1 MASNAL
7 FRPWRTIVLAVG
19 LVGAFMSVSFA
30 AEDVQGRA
38 ERIGGLV
45 ESLNTGSIKRESIVS
60 DIYNELRGENAI
72 QMKQALKAGLY
83 QSGLLIKLGVVESL
97 AMLGDP
103 RDLDDLEKT
112 LEVSG
117 NFVVRTTILRLLPA
131 FLLHNTERARIA
143 FVRYIYEGRD
153 TLDPAVLTPLR
164 RPPVTRRGRYDKRQD
179 DLALRIS
186 AIILRQFDP
195 IGAALQ
201 HINDPL
207 YGEQAR
213 NTVLSYTDSALG
225 NNPREWN
232 DIWQGIAIHIMP
244 KHPEEIEE
252 IRLTALSA
260 MSDMAM
266 EGTENVVD
274 AMNFIFSIRNP
285 VIELGVLETL
295 VTICRS
301 SYDRAAMVMSP
312 DYGMEDGDEEMAWE
326 KRFLE
331 STLRIGEYALTIA
344 AARLADREESIS
356 LAAINAVGAAG
367 SVPEN
372 LPGAEAILDNLLPA
386 LIRSLAQISMAP
398 DIDSTKRKA
407 ALRSLGEIGT
417 TSSVAVIREIINSPY
432 ASPENGA
439 DGQSIAEASVAAL
452 FNIVSTGR
460 EGNGDAK
467 QLLLALLQDDR
478 KFISPKPNVEPTLM
492 GHIVMWRMQRLA
504 KSGELSLDPAYWAPR
519 LGWTGL

>member
-1 MASNAL
+1 MASNAWIRL
-7 FRPWRTIVLAVG
+7 CRTAASAIV
-19 LVGAFMSVSFA
+19 LVGALLNVSVV
-30 AEDVQGRA
+30 AEDVQNRA

-83 QSGLLIKLGVVESL
+83 QGGLLVKLGVVESL

-117 NFVVRTTILRLLPA
+117 NFVVRTTIIRLLPA

-153 TLDPAVLTPLR
+153 TPDPAVLTPLR
-164 RPPVTRRGRYDKRQD
+164 RPPLTRRGRYDKRQD
-179 DLALRIS
+179 ELALRIS
-186 AIILRQFDP
+186 AIILKQFDP
-195 IGAALQ
+195 IGAALG

-213 NTVLSYTDSALG
+213 NTALSYTGSALG

-232 DIWQGIAIHIMP
+232 DIWQSIAIHITP

-252 IRLTALSA
+252 IRLAALSA

-266 EGTENVVD
+266 EGTTDAID
-274 AMNFIFSIRNP
+274 AMNFILSIRNP
-285 VIELGVLETL
+285 VIELGVLESL

-312 DYGMEDGDEEMAWE
+312 EYGMEDGNEEMAWE
-326 KRFLE
+326 RRFLD
-331 STLRIGEYALTIA
+331 STLRIGEFAVNTA
-344 AARLADREESIS
+344 AARLGSREESIV
-356 LAAINAVGAAG
+356 LAAINAIGAAG
-367 SVPEN
+367 SIPQS
-372 LPGAEAILDNLLPA
+372 LPGSEVILNDLLPA
-386 LIRSLAQISMAP
+386 LIRSLAQVSMAP
-398 DIDSTKRKA
+398 DINSTKRKA

-417 TSSVAVIREIINSPY
+417 SSSVAVIREILNSPY
-432 ASPENGA
+432 ASPENGP
-439 DGQSIAEASVAAL
+439 DGQAIAEASVGAL
-452 FNIVSTGR
+452 FDIVSSGR
-460 EGNGDAK
+460 EGEGDARR
-467 QLLLALLQDDR
+467 LLLALLQDDR
-478 KFISPKPNVEPTLM
+478 KFMSPKPNVEPTLM

-504 KSGELSLDPAYWAPR
+504 KSGELSFDPAYWAPR
-519 LGWTGL
+519 LGWN

>member
-1 MASNAL
+1 MVNSAWRIVVFAIGLFGAL
-7 FRPWRTIVLAVG
+7 VT
-19 LVGAFMSVSFA
+19 VSAA
-30 AEDVQGRA
+30 AEDFQARA

-45 ESLNTGSIKRESIVS
+45 ESLNTGSIKRETVVS
-60 DIYNELRGENAI
+60 DIYNELRGENAL

-83 QSGLLIKLGVVESL
+83 QGGLLVKLGVVESL

-103 RDLDDLEKT
+103 RDLEDLEKT
-112 LEVSG
+112 LEVSEH
-117 NFVVRTTILRLLPA
+117 FAIRTTIIRLLPA
-131 FLLHNTERARIA
+131 FLLNNTERARIA

-153 TLDPAVLTPLR
+153 TPDPAVMTPLR
-164 RPPVTRRGRYDKRQD
+164 RPPLTRRGRYDQRQD

-186 AIILRQFDP
+186 RIILKQFDP
-195 IGAALQ
+195 IGSALQ

-207 YGEQAR
+207 YGERAR
-213 NTVLSYTDSALG
+213 RTALAYTGSALG

-232 DIWQGIAIHIMP
+232 DIWQGIAIHMNP

-252 IRLTALSA
+252 IRLAVLSA

-266 EGTENVVD
+266 EGTQNVTD
-274 AMNFIFSIRNP
+274 ALDFVLSVRSP

-301 SYDRAAMVMSP
+301 SYERAAMVMSP
-312 DYGMEDGDEEMAWE
+312 EYGMEDGNEEVAWKE
-326 KRFLE
+326 RFLE
-331 STLRIGEYALTIA
+331 STLRIGEYAIKTA
-344 AARLADREESIS
+344 AARLSNQEKSIA
-356 LAAINAVGAAG
+356 LAAINCIGAAG

-372 LPGAEAILDNLLPA
+372 LPGAGAILDDALPM

-407 ALRSLGEIGT
+407 ALQSLGEIGT
-417 TSSVAVIREIINSPY
+417 SSSVAVIREILNSPY
-432 ASPENGA
+432 ASPETGA

-452 FNIVSTGR
+452 FAVIATGR
-460 EGNGDAK
+460 EGDADAK

-478 KFISPKPNVEPTLM
+478 QFISPKPNVEPTLM

-504 KSGELSLDPAYWAPR
+504 KSGELTLDPAFWAPR
-519 LGWTGL
+519 LGWAGQ